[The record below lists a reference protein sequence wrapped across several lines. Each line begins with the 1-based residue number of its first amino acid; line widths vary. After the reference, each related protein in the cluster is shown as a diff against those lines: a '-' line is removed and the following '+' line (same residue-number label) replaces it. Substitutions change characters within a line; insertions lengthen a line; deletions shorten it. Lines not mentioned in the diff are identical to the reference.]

1 MFDLKAIGS
10 VLGRLLSQT
19 DRGALRYM
27 VTNLMSKS
35 LAAVAQLA
43 AIAVFLRLHS
53 QDAAALIFLVLGYAT
68 WLQLFEFGLAQ
79 TLQNKFNLRTVSI
92 RETSVVVLGHYAVIW
107 FVALTLYLT
116 DAPASILL
124 PSGKTGL
131 TAADYQAFS
140 AGAALMVL
148 CSTNVIIH
156 RVLIIF
162 HKGWLSNALISS
174 QSIIIILLLVA
185 YYSSDEPTVLRSVLI
200 YMLPQVMVVMPF
212 LLFLMWRLYRRGR
225 SRRVLRV
232 SGILKDAAGYFTLS
246 GMSSVLLGM
255 DYFIGAHYL
264 DSSEIVAYHIV
275 TRFFYVS
282 FIVYYAYAIYAARRV
297 SGIDSAESLLA
308 VSRIRKTTILM
319 GFGSV
324 LTVFSLLFFSSAS
337 GLLDYF
343 ANGLILQKDLMV
355 IALIYFMLRVYCDT
369 GVIILGNLSLKKNLS
384 LVYAIQIFVSALLM
398 ILLAPPFGAAG
409 ILLALSGAY
418 LVGAFIQDKPWQ
430 IAAHA

>member
-1 MFDLKAIGS
+1 M
-10 VLGRLLSQT
+10 
-19 DRGALRYM
+19 
-27 VTNLMSKS
+27 
-35 LAAVAQLA
+35 
-43 AIAVFLRLHS
+43 
-53 QDAAALIFLVLGYAT
+53 
-68 WLQLFEFGLAQ
+68 
-79 TLQNKFNLRTVSI
+79 
-92 RETSVVVLGHYAVIW
+92 
-107 FVALTLYLT
+107 
-116 DAPASILL
+116 
-124 PSGKTGL
+124 
-131 TAADYQAFS
+131 
-140 AGAALMVL
+140 
-148 CSTNVIIH
+148 
-156 RVLIIF
+156 
-162 HKGWLSNALISS
+162 
-174 QSIIIILLLVA
+174 
-185 YYSSDEPTVLRSVLI
+185 
-200 YMLPQVMVVMPF
+200 
-212 LLFLMWRLYRRGR
+212 
-225 SRRVLRV
+225 RV